1 MLAPGSVRDTEGDR
15 LREILLV
22 GIGGFVGAVARYVVS
37 GAVQQHAD
45 GTFPAGTLAVNVLGC
60 GAIGGLMALVEEGGA
75 LSPDL
80 RLLLLVG
87 LLGSFTTFST
97 FGHETLA
104 LLREGDLPLS
114 VANVGG
120 NVVLGLLAVF
130 AGRALARWFAG

>member
-1 MLAPGSVRDTEGDR
+1 M
-15 LREILLV
+15 RELLLV

-37 GAVQQHAD
+37 GAVQHQAGGH
-45 GTFPAGTLAVNVLGC
+45 FPAGTLAVNLIGC
-60 GAIGGLMALVEEGGA
+60 AAIGGLMALVEDRGA

-104 LLREGDLPLS
+104 LLREGELRLS
-114 VANVGG
+114 LANAGG
-120 NVVLGLLAVF
+120 HLGLGLLAVGS
-130 AGRALARWFAG
+130 GRVLARWIAG